1 MEYFITDH
9 EYRIKELESM
19 MNYEGGPDT
28 DFDPSYSPPSH
39 IHDSGWDYHHNE
51 NNNDTNNMV
60 SPPGHYNSAP
70 SLMDVSPDTSF
81 STLDPNSVLSR
92 RHVPLPTRMDL
103 GKSSDDSSI
112 LRQEIFWSPSFTFPF
127 PNHVFDIS
135 PDQFTRKLNFSNILH
150 IGTFNVQS
158 IVHPAKQLNLFS
170 LLLSH
175 QLHRIILTETNL
187 QSPTYKYVCEPYIS
201 QYNYQKWFSFS
212 SSINHHAGISIILH
226 SSLAVYVIKKR
237 FYKDRL
243 ISILLQLPG
252 RQDTLIIGAYIP
264 PSNSSNSKLISDCHS
279 TLISWITAA
288 RSAGTHVLIGGD
300 LNAEFDLYLKRISNP
315 TISSPYNP
323 LFQYLHSHLFD
334 DLCAF
339 DPSRFLYLPLNL
351 QVLDIYPSWI
361 IFRHLPLFL
370 LLICG
375 RMFWI
380 SQTHSCNHVH
390 FGHFNTSKLSRYH
403 IKYHDEVPI
412 SVFRGPALSYLKQR
426 LRYRTEHDVHTALP
440 DQKALFT
447 SEVDIGL
454 KKLASF
460 HGNGN
465 LNRNWHRLKIALN
478 NAARSAFTKRIIS
491 LNKP

>member
-334 DLCAF
+334 DF
-339 DPSRFLYLPLNL
+339 
-351 QVLDIYPSWI
+351 
-361 IFRHLPLFL
+361 
-370 LLICG
+370 
-375 RMFWI
+375 
-380 SQTHSCNHVH
+380 
-390 FGHFNTSKLSRYH
+390 KLSRYH